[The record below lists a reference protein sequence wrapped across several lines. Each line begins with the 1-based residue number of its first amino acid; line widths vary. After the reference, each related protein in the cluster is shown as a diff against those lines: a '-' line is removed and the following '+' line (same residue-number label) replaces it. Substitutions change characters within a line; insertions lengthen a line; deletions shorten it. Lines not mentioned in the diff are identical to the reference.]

1 MLGVEVEQPPG
12 LIHEIREV
20 VEHHEAHA
28 EDAGAAVF
36 QSVVLRGD
44 GLGKA
49 QLEVPRATWGR
60 GRRAG
65 MKEDAFISI
74 LRLRSC
80 KCRSP
85 SYLSSWLR

>member
-12 LIHEIREV
+12 LVHEIREV

-28 EDAGAAVF
+28 EDAGAAVL

-60 GRRAG
+60 GRR
-65 MKEDAFISI
+65 MKEDAFFSI
-74 LRLRSC
+74 LCLCSCSC
-80 KCRSP
+80 KSP